1 VSTSEAGTDEARRQ
15 IMIIVTVLC
24 IIALVG
30 LVTLPFLVS
39 FLIACRYA
47 ETLPE
52 EEQEKFWREYNE
64 HISREV
70 W

>member
-1 VSTSEAGTDEARRQ
+1 
-15 IMIIVTVLC
+15 MIIVTILC

-30 LVTLPFLVS
+30 LITLPFLVS

>member
-1 VSTSEAGTDEARRQ
+1 
-15 IMIIVTVLC
+15 MIIVTILC

-30 LVTLPFLVS
+30 LITLPFLVS

-47 ETLPE
+47 ETLQK
-52 EEQEKFWREYNE
+52 EEQEQFWRDYNE
-64 HISREV
+64 QISKEV

>member
-1 VSTSEAGTDEARRQ
+1 
-15 IMIIVTVLC
+15 MIIVTGLC
-24 IIALVG
+24 IIALVV
-30 LVTLPFLVS
+30 LITLPFLVS

-64 HISREV
+64 ELSKEI
-70 W
+70 WQ